1 MKTIFRKM
9 EVVFYDV
16 SKQDNIKSDS
26 TLQKVQSDNHRSGT
40 VLQYWGKESAEG
52 NFRQSYGRLYPHGW
66 EQSFVETRTL

>member
-1 MKTIFRKM
+1 M

-52 NFRQSYGRLYPHGW
+52 NFRQSYGGLYPHGR
-66 EQSFVETRTL
+66 E

>member
-40 VLQYWGKESAEG
+40 VFQYWGKEPAEG
-52 NFRQSYGRLYPHGW
+52 NFRQSYGGLYPHGR